1 MRNGGGEGKED
12 VILMFNKLI
21 LLKEVLFFT
30 PAILGIIS
38 LLTPTGDKIIF
49 HINDRKGKVSRG

>member
-21 LLKEVLFFT
+21 LLKEVLFFH
-30 PAILGIIS
+30 LGNPGHNKFAHPYRGQNYIS
-38 LLTPTGDKIIF
+38 
-49 HINDRKGKVSRG
+49 H